1 MDTSFFD
8 ALRQLIHD
16 KGIPQ
21 ELVLQ
26 AVEKG
31 LLAAYKRKFHTE
43 DNAVVQSDPESGN
56 IRLFSRR
63 EVVADVESEVF
74 DISLQEAQKLN
85 PAAEIGDEILIEQHL
100 EDFGRIAAQTARQQI
115 IQKLKDI
122 EKNIIYEEFISR
134 KGELIN
140 GYFQREKNGIIFVNL
155 GKTEGI
161 LPKSHQSPRENF
173 HIGDRIKAYLYDVE
187 NEENRPPKI
196 ILSRGCPEFVK
207 KLFEMEVPEIYDGIV
222 QIKGIVRAPGFRT
235 KIAVQSNRDE
245 IDPVGTCVGMKGVR
259 IQAIIREIEGEKID
273 ILKYSSDLRDYIKN
287 AMSPAKITRVLL
299 LSEEQKNAL
308 VVVPD
313 SDTQLSLAIG
323 KSGLNVK
330 LASRLT
336 GWNIDIKTESEFME
350 SELVEESYQRV
361 ENLFRQPPAEVYEEV
376 EEERIPLAEI
386 PGFTPELIGV
396 LEAAGIN
403 DIEQLIEMDRA
414 QLLAVAGVT
423 EEMADRILA
432 IIEESVEVVDEDA
445 EAGDGHHADYSQET
459 ETLECGNCG
468 TAVTTDMKACPNCG
482 AQLVFEEE

>member
-1 MDTSFFD
+1 MDASFFD
-8 ALRQLIHD
+8 ALRQLIHE

-21 ELVLQ
+21 DLVLQ
-26 AVEKG
+26 AVERG
-31 LLAAYKRKFHTE
+31 LIAAYRKRFHTDE
-43 DNAVVQSDPESGN
+43 NAVVRIDTDNGD
-56 IRLFSRR
+56 IRLFARK
-63 EVVADVESEVF
+63 EIVEEVESEVF
-74 DISLQEAQKLN
+74 DLSLEDARELN
-85 PAAEIGDEILIEQHL
+85 PDAEVGDEILIEQHL
-100 EDFGRIAAQTARQQI
+100 ENFGRIAAQTARQQI

-140 GYFQREKNGIIFVNL
+140 GYYQREKHGIIFVNL

-161 LPKSHQSPRENF
+161 LPRSHQSPRENF

-222 QIKGIVRAPGFRT
+222 QVKGIVRAAGFRT
-235 KIAVQSNRDE
+235 KVAVYSTRDE

-273 ILKYSSDLRDYIKN
+273 ILKYSDDLREYIKN

-323 KSGLNVK
+323 KSG
-330 LASRLT
+330 SQCQTRL
-336 GWNIDIKTESEFME
+336 KA
-350 SELVEESYQRV
+350 YR
-361 ENLFRQPPAEVYEEV
+361 
-376 EEERIPLAEI
+376 
-386 PGFTPELIGV
+386 
-396 LEAAGIN
+396 LE
-403 DIEQLIEMDRA
+403 
-414 QLLAVAGVT
+414 
-423 EEMADRILA
+423 
-432 IIEESVEVVDEDA
+432 
-445 EAGDGHHADYSQET
+445 Y
-459 ETLECGNCG
+459 
-468 TAVTTDMKACPNCG
+468 
-482 AQLVFEEE
+482 